1 MLLGLSLNVL
11 AQETV
16 VVSGVVTEKTGEPI
30 IGVNITVSDKPGL
43 GTITDINGRYKIKV
57 EQYSKLVYSFVGYEK
72 VVILVKDN
80 HTINVKMSESTSSIL
95 GEVVVTA
102 VGTQKKLTVTG
113 AISTVNVDDLNRNPS
128 SSLSNSLAGNVAGV
142 MAMQTSGQPGKN
154 FSEFWIRG
162 ISTFGASSGAYVL
175 VDGFERDLNDINI
188 EDIASFSVLKDASA
202 TAIYGSK
209 GANGVVLITTKHGK
223 AGKINIDAKVETSY
237 NTRTITPKFED
248 GITYANY
255 LNEARVTRNQSP
267 MYQPEELEILRLGLD
282 KDLYPNVNW
291 KDLLLKD
298 GAMSYRANLNM
309 NGGGSTARYFV
320 SASYIEEEGMY
331 NTDKTL
337 KKDYNTNA
345 NYKRWNY
352 RMNTDIDITKNTL
365 LKVGVSGSLAMRN
378 SPGLGDSEVWGELFG
393 YSPIST
399 PVLYSDGKVPAL
411 GTGNKTNPWVAA
423 TQTGYNENWSNNIQ
437 TNVTLEQK
445 LDFITKGLRF
455 EGRFGYDTNNNNW
468 INRHRWP
475 EQWKAERKRNS
486 NGEIVWTK
494 VSDPSDMKQESSSDG
509 NRREFFD
516 AMLNWNRD
524 FKLNH
529 VGLTTKYTQDSYIQ
543 TQNLGDD
550 IKNSISKRNQG
561 FAGRATY
568 NWNYRYFLEFNFGYT
583 GSENFAK
590 GHQFGFFPAFSAAWN
605 VAEEKLVKDNFKWI
619 NMFKV
624 RFSHGKVG
632 NDNMGNERFP
642 FLYKIEGT
650 NTGYQWAQNG
660 GDRFYSGMHYTQVSS
675 PNVTW
680 EIATKNDLGVDLSL
694 FKDKLSATVDYFD
707 EKRTGIYMS
716 RNYLPSIV
724 GLESTP
730 KANVGSVRSRGFD
743 GNFTFREKVGAVDL
757 TVRGNVTYS
766 KNEVIEKDEEN
777 NVYPYQMEKGYRINQ
792 AKGLI
797 SLGLFK
803 DYDDIRNSPRQD
815 FGIYQPGDI
824 KYKDVNGDGII
835 NDGDQVAIGATTK
848 PNLIYGLGASASW
861 KGLDVNVHFQGSGKS
876 TYFIN
881 GKCVYAF
888 SEGEWGNVMKGM
900 LDDRWV
906 SADIS
911 GDPSTENPNASYPR
925 LSFGGN
931 SNNYRNST
939 FWLRDGS
946 YVRLKTVDIG
956 YTIPKNVVNKLHFNN
971 VRIFL
976 VGTNL
981 LTWSSFKLWDPE
993 LADPRGES
1001 YPLSKSITMGLSV
1014 NL

>member
-642 FLYKIEGT
+642 FLYKMEGT

-743 GNFTFREKVGAVDL
+743 GNFTFREKVGAVNL

-1001 YPLSKSITMGLSV
+1001 YPLSKSVTMGLSV

>member
-605 VAEEKLVKDNFKWI
+605 VAEEKLIKDNFKWI

-1001 YPLSKSITMGLSV
+1001 YPLSKSVTMGLSV